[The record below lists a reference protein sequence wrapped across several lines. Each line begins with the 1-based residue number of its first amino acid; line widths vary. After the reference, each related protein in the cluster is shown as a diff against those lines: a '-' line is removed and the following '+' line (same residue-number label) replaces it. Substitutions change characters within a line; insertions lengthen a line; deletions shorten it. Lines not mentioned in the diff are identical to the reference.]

1 MSRKYKY
8 QNDLEVLPFWGSKIR
23 QAWHRHGL
31 QIRASEGKIQ
41 RESFIIFMK

>member
-31 QIRASEGKIQ
+31 QIRASKGENPL
-41 RESFIIFMK
+41 RP